1 MSSWELGS
9 VRSEIDGEYTDLI
22 VGTGRGWGGD
32 GKNFHRVY
40 LEYWDK
46 NEELHMMHL
55 TTPQLEEL
63 IKILIPAYFEAQAQ
77 DEEEQGEDDE
87 EEEDMVDDRA
97 KDAIAVANSVI
108 MKPEPTCR
116 DCEHRELCE
125 KHPQNPCL
133 KEEDED
139 D

>member
-40 LEYWDK
+40 LEYYDK

-63 IKILIPAYFEAQAQ
+63 IKILIPAFFEAQAQ
-77 DEEEQGEDDE
+77 DEEEQDEDDE
-87 EEEDMVDDRA
+87 EEGDMEDERNDDRA
-97 KDAIAVANSVI
+97 RDALAVANSVI
-108 MKPEPTCR
+108 MK
-116 DCEHRELCE
+116 DE
-125 KHPQNPCL
+125 K
-133 KEEDED
+133 D

>member
-40 LEYWDK
+40 LEYYDK

-77 DEEEQGEDDE
+77 DEEEQGE
-87 EEEDMVDDRA
+87 EEEDMEDEQA
-97 KDAIAVANSVI
+97 QDALAVANSVI
-108 MKPEPTCR
+108 MKPEPTCK

-133 KEEDED
+133 KEEDD
-139 D
+139 